1 MDIAAI
7 EASSCT
13 LAHIPNPIMQRD
25 NTLNGVRVWKQSIQ
39 KIGGRRLLIYRSK
52 ILQRLVWTISA
63 RTLENWLY
71 IDSYDEAKE
80 QKDDDYAGSIHDF
93 LIKPYE
99 HYADLMNHKKPL
111 KKRIHDSATLEGDA
125 SKKRKKKHKKDKKDP
140 DKPAD
145 DHAPAAAFTATI
157 SSSISPGA
165 SASPIAPSA
174 PIAPA
179 ASTAASPIAPAA
191 STAALPIAPAASAA
205 ASSTAAAS
213 VSTTTPATA
222 SPSYLSRAN
231 IFGEDSDD
239 DEASSDAAKTLS
251 IQAQA
256 TLDANIFGEDSD
268 DAASSDAAKTL
279 SIQATL
285 DAHHKRVLDKCIV
298 QAEQLVATFESGSK
312 ANRVRQNPYEML
324 LLKSTEAYCASERR
338 KHFQQNIP
346 IAIPMIDLTL
356 YDDILCT
363 RKCEDLVRLA
373 ETFTGLQYAD
383 TSELYVKPSLL
394 KRWLELSKERKY
406 THMRLVLFGGT
417 EDDFDKVQQ
426 HPFGFRALN
435 EYYLALSSPKSDKLN
450 SIIRNGACKPGRA
463 ILALMLCH
471 ESDLFVDG
479 ISLDVCSSKQVAT
492 ESIVTDCLK
501 VTESDILLVLGHI
514 DPV

>member
-251 IQAQA
+251 IQA
-256 TLDANIFGEDSD
+256 
-268 DAASSDAAKTL
+268 
-279 SIQATL
+279 TL